1 MKIEGKFLFIIILLM
16 LLGFSLRIQG
26 FYRPHWFTFDE
37 RVYTSLSCQLN
48 RNPFNYSSKPIY
60 NYYINQGRYL
70 PDYLNKPLFKHPP
83 LFCYL
88 GSAMQKLT
96 NKEFLGSYLPS
107 LFFGLAL
114 IPLVFCVA
122 SQLFNKQCGILAAF
136 LVTLDPTIWLCSQ
149 KIWLE
154 TIVTFFMFL
163 AFYFLIKATINE
175 KSKTFF
181 FAGVATGL
189 AMLSKMSG
197 VLILFFALGFIA
209 IYKPALYKKKSLWI
223 YLVTSFA
230 IYSPWIIWNY
240 IVYRDKF
247 VYNFITIQGELS
259 HTFYLKITLT
269 IIAVLILKV
278 LYKYKDKLLQHLPKI
293 NLQKIK
299 LLIIPAVLIIFI
311 NPYMLEGIFNSLN
324 LYYIPKTGWA
334 VGIFCREPALFYLR
348 RLVELSPFYL
358 IALLGMFA
366 IGKLPMKYRAL
377 YAWSF
382 FILGIFIIHGNY
394 QSRYILPATPA
405 LLILAAAFI
414 IKIKKFITT
423 YYEKKRNCRIIL
435 FFLFALFIL
444 FFFIKTLIINLNLS
458 LANNMAYF

>member
-16 LLGFSLRIQG
+16 LLGFSLRLQG

-37 RVYTSLSCQLN
+37 RVYTSLSFQLSE
-48 RNPFNYSSKPIY
+48 NPINYTSKPIY
-60 NYYINQGRYL
+60 NYYTKQGRHL

-88 GSAMQKLT
+88 GGVTQKLT
-96 NKEFLGSYLPS
+96 NNEFLGSYLPS

-122 SQLFNKQCGILAAF
+122 SRLFDKQCGILAAF
-136 LVTLDPTIWLCSQ
+136 LLTLDPITWLCSE

-163 AFYFLIKATINE
+163 AFYLLIKATLNE

-181 FAGVATGL
+181 LAGLATGL

-209 IYKPALYKKKSLWI
+209 VYKPALYKKKSLWV
-223 YLVTSFA
+223 YLATSLI

-240 IVYRDKF
+240 VVYRNKF
-247 VYNFITIQGELS
+247 VYSFINIHGELS
-259 HTFYLKITLT
+259 LAFYLKVALVITG
-269 IIAVLILKV
+269 ALILKV
-278 LYKYKDKLLQHLPKI
+278 VYNYRNKLLPQLQKI

-311 NPYMLEGIFNSLN
+311 NPYMLKGILNSFNF
-324 LYYIPKTGWA
+324 YYIPKTGWTL
-334 VGIFCREPALFYLR
+334 GFFCGEPTLFYLR
-348 RLVELSPFYL
+348 RLIELSPFYL

-366 IGKLPMKYRAL
+366 IGKLTIKYRVL
-377 YAWSF
+377 YLWSF

-405 LLILAAAFI
+405 LLILTAAFI
-414 IKIKKFITT
+414 IKIKEFITT
-423 YYEKKRNCRIIL
+423 HYEKTRSCQVIL
-435 FFLFALFIL
+435 FFLFALVIL
-444 FFFIKTLIINLNLS
+444 SFFIKTLIINLNIS
-458 LANNMAYF
+458 LVNNIAYF